1 MNNSKLKI
9 MTGTVITICYII
21 ITLSYSFLQGV
32 TRFLER
38 WGQTSELTIYL
49 KHLPT
54 IKEQY
59 EIEKV
64 LSSYEK
70 EVNYEF
76 INSEKLVE
84 NLKTELPALSQEIE
98 KNSEL
103 ISFLPAHFVV
113 TANSS
118 IFGFNPTSLF
128 NQIIDGLKPLTIVS
142 EMTFGEPWLKK
153 YSQFLTSIKGL
164 SLFIYLALCLA
175 LALVVGNSIR
185 SSINSKKDEIEILEL
200 IGATPE
206 MIRRP
211 FLKEGALISFTSMLI
226 ALLISSLILTLLVQ
240 VISKSYAIF
249 GLQIIVQPLKIK
261 ELVFF
266 TMTSLAL
273 GLFGSYWVIKSYTDG
288 FLTKRR

>member
-59 EIEKV
+59 EIEKI

-70 EVNYEF
+70 EANFEF
-76 INSEKLVE
+76 INNEKLLE

-103 ISFLPAHFVV
+103 INFLPAHFVV

-118 IFGFNPTSLF
+118 VFGFNPTALF

-200 IGATPE
+200 IGATPQ

-211 FLKEGALISFTSMLI
+211 FLKEGALISLTSMLI
-226 ALLISSLILTLLVQ
+226 ALLISSLALTLLTE

-266 TMTSLAL
+266 TISSLAL